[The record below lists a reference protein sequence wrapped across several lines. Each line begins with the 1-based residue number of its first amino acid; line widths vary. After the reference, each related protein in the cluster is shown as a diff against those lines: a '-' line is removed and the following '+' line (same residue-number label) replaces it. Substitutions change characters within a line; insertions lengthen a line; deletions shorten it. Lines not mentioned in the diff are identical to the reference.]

1 MAENTLTQWLTEE
14 QEIRARQPADGRY
27 PDTFAQYQHR
37 PGIDYLQAIINGRC
51 PQPPICA
58 TLDFLLLHVE
68 PGVAVFQGEPLARHN
83 NPLGSVHG
91 GWFATLLDS
100 ALGCAVHTRVPPERL
115 YTTLEMKLNIVRPLF
130 DGMGRIRARGE
141 CLHVGRQTATAQ
153 ASLIGPDDKLYAHA
167 TTTCL
172 IYEPRPAA

>member
-68 PGVAVFQGEPLARHN
+68 PGVAVFQGEPLARLPPCSIRH
-83 NPLGSVHG
+83 SV
-91 GWFATLLDS
+91 A
-100 ALGCAVHTRVPPERL
+100 L
-115 YTTLEMKLNIVRPLF
+115 YTHACRPNAF
-130 DGMGRIRARGE
+130 TRRSR
-141 CLHVGRQTATAQ
+141 
-153 ASLIGPDDKLYAHA
+153 
-167 TTTCL
+167 
-172 IYEPRPAA
+172 